1 MVSVRSNT
9 SFPGIRY
16 KKVYHIGG
24 ELLGVGCGDSMFILQ
39 SRKFLDTPA
48 VRVYVENR
56 KTSRHQ
62 EQKVMAL
69 LDKDLLIAR
78 ELKKRVLRIAPLVD
92 FRVFGSRARGDADE
106 YSDLDVFLE
115 FEFVDRELEERVSDI
130 AWEIGLEH
138 RLVVSSLI
146 FSRQEI
152 EESPLRISPIVKA
165 IRAEGVRI

>member
-1 MVSVRSNT
+1 
-9 SFPGIRY
+9 
-16 KKVYHIGG
+16 
-24 ELLGVGCGDSMFILQ
+24 
-39 SRKFLDTPA
+39 
-48 VRVYVENR
+48 
-56 KTSRHQ
+56 
-62 EQKVMAL
+62 MAL